1 MVFSVIYITPGL
13 DKIDHERAVLN
24 SPDFIQADVEYETM
38 LRRCGWHIDEQID
51 LSKDYQETCRLQ
63 IEADDL
69 HQEELIKLLGE
80 KQALDRMCNWR
91 SKLEVIESGLVKRE
105 LFVCFPNNS

>member
-1 MVFSVIYITPGL
+1 
-13 DKIDHERAVLN
+13 
-24 SPDFIQADVEYETM
+24 M
-38 LRRCGWHIDEQID
+38 LREYGWHIDEQID
-51 LSKDYQETCRLQ
+51 VTKDYQETCRLQ

-91 SKLEVIESGLVKRE
+91 SKLEVIEPGLVKKE
-105 LFVCFPNNS
+105 LLVCYSQ